1 MKITWVLGAVV
12 LALCAAPAA
21 GQTSGTM
28 QPVATTATP
37 AAKPQ
42 SGRLP
47 KADEFSTQ
55 ASAAAHCPNDTVVWS
70 ALSKSKSF
78 HLSGSRYFGTTKH
91 GAYVCKGDAL
101 EFGYHASKV

>member
-12 LALCAAPAA
+12 LALVAAPAA

-28 QPVATTATP
+28 QPAATTTP
-37 AAKPQ
+37 AAKPP

-70 ALSKSKSF
+70 ALSKGKSF

-101 EFGYHASKV
+101 EYGYHASKV